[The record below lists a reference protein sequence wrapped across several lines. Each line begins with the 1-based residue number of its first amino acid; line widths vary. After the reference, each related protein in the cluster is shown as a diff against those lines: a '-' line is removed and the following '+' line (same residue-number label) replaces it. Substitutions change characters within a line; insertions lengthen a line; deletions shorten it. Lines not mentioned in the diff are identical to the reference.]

1 MLTKMPSTRLAS
13 IPVVAELVEEVEEP
27 QKKTRKRTKKVEG

>member
-1 MLTKMPSTRLAS
+1 MPSTRSAS
-13 IPVVAELVEEVEEP
+13 IPTTVELVEDVEAP

>member
-1 MLTKMPSTRLAS
+1 MPSTRSAS
-13 IPVVAELVEEVEEP
+13 MPAVAELVEDVEAP